1 MPPELTTSIVDGGPI
16 ILALG
21 VISILSLILLVLA
34 VKATLTKSTGKERLL
49 WIVSFL
55 FVPIICPAI
64 ALIYFRGKAEL

>member
-1 MPPELTTSIVDGGPI
+1 MLPEFTTLPADAGPI

-34 VKATLTKSTGKERLL
+34 VKATLTKSTGRERLL
-49 WIVSFL
+49 WIVGFL